1 MCISGNFHTA
11 KLVIEWKKTP
21 IQPPKHKSWLRPEI
35 LLRFV
40 FQWIDFGCHATMKN
54 VLQIIDWRENW
65 TTRLSDTGRPR
76 TRTSNEAEYYF
87 KSLSEKGIPVS
98 LARFLKL
105 KINAVKFSI
114 MKQYSEESQHLST
127 TAGLIERQWGSKSI
141 NLSQFKVM
149 IEWPG
154 AITKAAT
161 TPEPWPW

>member
-11 KLVIEWKKTP
+11 NLVIEWKKTP
-21 IQPPKHKSWLRPEI
+21 IQPPKHKSWIRPEI

-87 KSLSEKGIPVS
+87 KSLSEKWNPSFLSSVLETEDKCGKVLHHETIFWRIPTS
-98 LARFLKL
+98 QYNCRPYREAMRKQ
-105 KINAVKFSI
+105 INQSI
-114 MKQYSEESQHLST
+114 
-127 TAGLIERQWGSKSI
+127 WV
-141 NLSQFKVM
+141 NLR
-149 IEWPG
+149 W
-154 AITKAAT
+154 
-161 TPEPWPW
+161 W

>member
-11 KLVIEWKKTP
+11 KLVIEWEKIP

-87 KSLSEKGIPVS
+87 KNLSEKGIPVS

-114 MKQYSEESQHLST
+114 MKQYSEKSQHLST
-127 TAGLIERQWGSKSI
+127 TLSRGNEEENQSI

-161 TPEPWPW
+161 TLEPWPW